1 MEVPLT
7 PLDFLARARSLFP
20 DRVGVVDGDRRFTY
34 AAFGERCDRLAHA
47 LRRDLGVAPGDRVAW
62 LGGNTHELLEA
73 YYGVLLAGAVLVP
86 LNIRLAPAE
95 LAALL
100 ADCTPRVL
108 FRHPDQDDPGV
119 DLAQIV
125 LGPEHE
131 ALLAAQPARSPAPP
145 VVDERSPAE
154 IFYTSGTTGTPKG
167 AVLTHRN
174 LYLHA
179 VHSALTNGITGDDV
193 VLHTIPLFHVNGWGT
208 PHYVTGL
215 GGVHV
220 LLPRFDAG
228 EVLRLVDDEA
238 VTRLFLVPAMA
249 TALLEHPDLDA
260 RPHPSLRQI
269 SVGGAPLGREL
280 LGELETRLGCPC
292 ICGYGMTE
300 SSPTLT
306 RALDKPG
313 EAPDPERRATT
324 GLPILG
330 VELSVVDGEGA
341 EVAHDG
347 VARGEVRARSNHIMA
362 EYWNA
367 PAASAEI
374 LRDGWL
380 HTGDVATVDPDGYLT
395 IVDRSK
401 DIIIS
406 GGENISSVEVEKAL
420 TAHPAVLEAAVVGAP
435 DERWGEVPRAFVV
448 LRAGRSATADELRAH
463 VRGRLAHFKAPRDVV
478 VVVDLPKSGTGK
490 VRKDELRRSP

>member
-1 MEVPLT
+1 MELPLT
-7 PLDFLARARSLFP
+7 PLDFLARARALFP
-20 DRVGVVDGDRRFTY
+20 RRVGVVDGDHRFTY
-34 AAFGERCDRLAHA
+34 AQFGARCDRLAHA

-73 YYGVLLAGAVLVP
+73 YFGVLLAGGVLVP
-86 LNIRLAPAE
+86 LNIRLAAAE
-95 LAALL
+95 LADVVD
-100 ADCTPRVL
+100 DCAPVVL
-108 FRHPDQDDPGV
+108 FRHPDHADPGHPV
-119 DLAQIV
+119 RQVV
-125 LGPEHE
+125 LGDEHE
-131 ALLAAQPARSPAPP
+131 ALLAAQPDAAPP
-145 VVDERSPAE
+145 RPPVDERDPAE

-167 AVLTHRN
+167 AVLSHRS

-208 PHYVTGL
+208 PHYVTAL

-220 LLPRFDAG
+220 MLPRFDPG
-228 EVLRLVDDEA
+228 EVLRLVASEH

-249 TALLEHPDLDA
+249 TALLEHPDLDRRA
-260 RPHPSLRQI
+260 YPSLRQI
-269 SVGGAPLGREL
+269 SVGGAPLGPEL
-280 LGELETRLGCPC
+280 LGELEARLGCPC

-313 EAPDPERRATT
+313 EPSDPARRATT

-330 VELSVVDGEGA
+330 VELSVVDHDGD

-347 VARGEVRARSNHIMA
+347 ETRGEVRARSNHVMTG
-362 EYWNA
+362 YWNDPGA
-367 PAASAEI
+367 TAEV

-401 DIIIS
+401 DVIIS
-406 GGENISSVEVEKAL
+406 GGENVSSVEVEKAL
-420 TAHPAVLEAAVVGAP
+420 TAHPAVLEAAVVGVP

-448 LRAGRSATADELRAH
+448 LRAGRAAAPDDLRAF
-463 VRGRLAHFKAPRDVV
+463 VRARLAHFKAPRDVV
-478 VVVDLPKSGTGK
+478 VVDDLPKSGTGK
-490 VRKDELRRSP
+490 VRKDHLRRRA